1 MMTSV
6 ISIVCFRIS
15 SDGII
20 KVADFGLSEDIYESE
35 YFKQP
40 KESKEKVKLPL
51 KWMALESIHYRT
63 FNERTDVVSHHIEEL
78 IMLIIIIANSF
89 FKVVLWCSVLG
100 GVHLRNVSIFQYE
113 SKKGVGHSECWSE
126 VG

>member
-6 ISIVCFRIS
+6 ISIMCFRIS

-35 YFKQP
+35 YFKQS

-51 KWMALESIHYRT
+51 KWMAPESIHYRT
-63 FNERTDVVSHHIEEL
+63 FNEKTDVVSHHIEEL
-78 IMLIIIIANSF
+78 IMLIIIITNSLL
-89 FKVVLWCSVLG
+89 KVVLWCSVLG

-113 SKKGVGHSECWSE
+113 SKRGVGYSECWSE

>member
-1 MMTSV
+1 MTSV

-51 KWMALESIHYRT
+51 KWMAPESIHYRT
-63 FNERTDVVSHHIEEL
+63 FNEKTDVVSHHIEEL
-78 IMLIIIIANSF
+78 IMLIIIITNSLL
-89 FKVVLWCSVLG
+89 KVVLWCSVLG

-113 SKKGVGHSECWSE
+113 SKRGVGHSECWSE

>member
-6 ISIVCFRIS
+6 ISILCFRIS

-35 YFKQP
+35 YFKHP

-51 KWMALESIHYRT
+51 KWMAPESIHYRT
-63 FNERTDVVSHHIEEL
+63 FNEKTDVVSHHIEEL
-78 IMLIIIIANSF
+78 IMLIIIITNSL

-113 SKKGVGHSECWSE
+113 SKRGVGHSECWSE

>member
-20 KVADFGLSEDIYESE
+20 KVADFGLSEYIYESE

-51 KWMALESIHYRT
+51 KWMAPESIHYRT
-63 FNERTDVVSHHIEEL
+63 FNEKTDVVSYHIQEL
-78 IMLIIIIANSF
+78 VILIIIITNF
-89 FKVVLWCSVLG
+89 LLKVVLWCSVLG
-100 GVHLRNVSIFQYE
+100 GVHLRNVSIFQYDF
-113 SKKGVGHSECWSE
+113 KRGVGHSEWWSE